1 MGRYADEMPTAPQV
15 AGFNVFGVVYLVLVL
30 GVVFLPMIFGR
41 GGPSPGQ
48 SDSDS
53 DGGGGNGPPR
63 PPAPPD
69 VPGGGIPLDHAEPAR
84 VRLRGHDRFVDLL
97 PSRARRPA
105 PAPTRR
111 RVRTLTRR

>member
-1 MGRYADEMPTAPQV
+1 MEDAPTV
-15 AGFNVFGVVYLVLVL
+15 AGVNLLGLVYLFLVL
-30 GVVFLPMIFGR
+30 AVVFLPMILGR

-63 PPAPPD
+63 PPTPPD
-69 VPGGGIPLDHAEPAR
+69 TPGGGLPLSDAEPAR

-97 PSRARRPA
+97 PARARRRSPEPA
-105 PAPTRR
+105 RR
-111 RVRTLTRR
+111 RVRTHRDR

>member
-1 MGRYADEMPTAPQV
+1 MASAPQV
-15 AGFNVFGVVYLVLVL
+15 AGINLLGLFYLLLVLA
-30 GVVFLPMIFGR
+30 VVFLPMILGR

-63 PPAPPD
+63 PPTPPD
-69 VPGGGIPLDHAEPAR
+69 RPGGGIPLDDAAPAP

-97 PSRARRPA
+97 PARARRPSPE
-105 PAPTRR
+105 PARR
-111 RVRTLTRR
+111 RVRTMSRD

>member
-1 MGRYADEMPTAPQV
+1 MASAPQV
-15 AGFNVFGVVYLVLVL
+15 AGINILGLVYLLLVL
-30 GVVFLPMIFGR
+30 AVVFLPMILGR

-53 DGGGGNGPPR
+53 DGGGGSGPPR

-69 VPGGGIPLDHAEPAR
+69 APRGGVPLDDAEPAR

-97 PSRARRPA
+97 PARARRPA
-105 PAPTRR
+105 PEPAPR
-111 RVRTLTRR
+111 RVRTLRRY

>member
-1 MGRYADEMPTAPQV
+1 MANAPQV
-15 AGFNVFGVVYLVLVL
+15 AGINLLGLVYLLLVL
-30 GVVFLPMIFGR
+30 AVVFLPMILGR

-53 DGGGGNGPPR
+53 DGGGGHGPPR

-69 VPGGGIPLDHAEPAR
+69 APRGGIPLDDAEPAG

-97 PSRARRPA
+97 PARARRPSPE
-105 PAPTRR
+105 PARR
-111 RVRTLTRR
+111 RVRPLGGA

>member
-1 MGRYADEMPTAPQV
+1 MANAPQV
-15 AGFNVFGVVYLVLVL
+15 AGVNVLGLLYLLLVLA
-30 GVVFLPMIFGR
+30 VVFLPMILGR

-63 PPAPPD
+63 PPTPPD
-69 VPGGGIPLDHAEPAR
+69 TPGGGLPLDDADPAR

-97 PSRARRPA
+97 PARARRPA
-105 PAPTRR
+105 PEPTRR